1 MNNNFPRVSIQS
13 EDDWSINTY
22 VNHLGG
28 VAGRM
33 RAEKRMEA
41 TEEVTPETRLLSAAW
56 PLFLSI
62 PREMDKLQARGV
74 EEERTLTIGHSSE
87 DF

>member
-33 RAEKRMEA
+33 GAEKRMGA
-41 TEEVTPETRLLSAAW
+41 TEEVTPEGILSSAAW
-56 PLFLSI
+56 PLSLSI
-62 PREMDKLQARGV
+62 PREMEKLQAHGV
-74 EEERTLTIGHSSE
+74 EERTLTIGHSS
-87 DF
+87 